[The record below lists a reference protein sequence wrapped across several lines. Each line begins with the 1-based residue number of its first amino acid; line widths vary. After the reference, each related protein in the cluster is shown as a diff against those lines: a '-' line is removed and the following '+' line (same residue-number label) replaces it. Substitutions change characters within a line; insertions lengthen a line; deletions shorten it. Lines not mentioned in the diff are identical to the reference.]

1 MDNSNQPTTQGN
13 DMPLYDDEMIL
24 GLFNNFIE
32 AGGMPKV
39 TAFKKHL
46 DELINVKVKPLCS
59 SRGKSP
65 GDEASDVSWRSQQK
79 AKFAGRG
86 AKWVQI
92 ALEQIEP
99 TLKKFETDGI
109 DCSEYRAWT
118 EQAGYAWVRYSG
130 PRVSGNVAM
139 AAFEVRTEGS
149 KKDHPKQ
156 LHLRYD
162 LELMEGIEQLEG
174 TPHAMGLEIL
184 KAQPIMSD
192 EEDTSHLAELDEGC
206 EVIELSA
213 HELNPYDDGG
223 SAWAEE
229 VDDESPSE
237 EITGAPDSDD
247 PEAWDTYLN
256 NLDNDNIDEDAMSNI
271 EDLMAYEDEEL

>member
-1 MDNSNQPTTQGN
+1 MDNSNQPTIQGN

-59 SRGKSP
+59 GRGKTS
-65 GDEASDVSWRSQQK
+65 GKDSSDDSWRSLQK
-79 AKFAGRG
+79 ENFTGRG
-86 AKWVQI
+86 AKWVKVS
-92 ALEQIEP
+92 LDSIEEC
-99 TLKKFETDGI
+99 LKQFEADNI

-118 EQAGYAWVRYSG
+118 KQAGYAWIRYSG

-139 AAFEVRTEGS
+139 AAFEVRTRGS
-149 KKDHPKQ
+149 KADHPKQ
-156 LHLRYD
+156 LHYRCNDNLMED
-162 LELMEGIEQLEG
+162 LERLEN
-174 TPHAMGLEIL
+174 TPHAMGIEVL
-184 KAQPIMSD
+184 KAQPEVVMIEDREDNIDD
-192 EEDTSHLAELDEGC
+192 EP

-213 HELNPYDDGG
+213 YELDPLDDGG

-247 PEAWDTYLN
+247 PKAWDTYLD
-256 NLDNDNIDEDAMSNI
+256 NLESDNVDEDAMGNI